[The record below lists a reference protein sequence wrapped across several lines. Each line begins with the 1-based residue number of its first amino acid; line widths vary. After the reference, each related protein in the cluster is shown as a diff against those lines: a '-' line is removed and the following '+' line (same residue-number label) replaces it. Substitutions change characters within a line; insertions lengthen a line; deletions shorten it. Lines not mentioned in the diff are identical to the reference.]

1 MRYVKFGMLFL
12 VISLVFAPASS
23 AWNWQTHS
31 QIAEAIYHG
40 LPSDVQQKLDL
51 NIMKEASND
60 PDEIFK
66 DFRHH
71 SYPKS
76 YQKAES
82 WLEQGK
88 TAYDRG
94 DYENASYC
102 YGVASHYIS
111 DTFSA
116 PHCVSKESSSDHSK
130 YEDQAEKL
138 TPVATYTSGDLNL
151 KMEDGY
157 NQGKTS
163 WSEWLQTHDEAIVQ
177 ENLNMGASAAL
188 SAIKDS
194 INDEN
199 ETSKQTD
206 IFQILSE
213 LLKSIVE

>member
-12 VISLVFAPASS
+12 VISIVFAPASS

-138 TPVATYTSGDLNL
+138 TPVATYTSGDLNS

-163 WSEWLQTHDEAIVQ
+163 WSEWLQTHDETIVQ

-213 LLKSIVE
+213 LLKNIVE